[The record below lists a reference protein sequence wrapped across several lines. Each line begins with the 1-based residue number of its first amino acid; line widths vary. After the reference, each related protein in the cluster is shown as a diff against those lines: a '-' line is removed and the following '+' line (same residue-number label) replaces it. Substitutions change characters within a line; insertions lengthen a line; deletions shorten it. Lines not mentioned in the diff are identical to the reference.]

1 MLVEEE
7 VVQRCKTT
15 RLIVPGIKLP
25 NSAGWVEA
33 SLEEQG
39 GLADGIQGH

>member
-7 VVQRCKTT
+7 VVKRCKTT
-15 RLIVPGIKLP
+15 RLILPGIKLP
-25 NSAGWVEA
+25 NSAGWVKA

-39 GLADGIQGH
+39 GLAEGIQGH

>member
-7 VVQRCKTT
+7 VVERCKTT

-33 SLEEQG
+33 SVEEQG
-39 GLADGIQGH
+39 GLAEGIQGH